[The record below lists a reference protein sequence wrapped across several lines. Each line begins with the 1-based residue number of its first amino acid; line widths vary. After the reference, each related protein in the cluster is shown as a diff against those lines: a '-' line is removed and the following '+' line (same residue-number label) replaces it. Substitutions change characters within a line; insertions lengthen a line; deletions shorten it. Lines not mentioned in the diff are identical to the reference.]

1 MYNIYLEEKKLL
13 ESDKKKKDLKHNFRY
28 NLKHKEKTDHL
39 ALNYQKRIK
48 KFIVDVSKINNYN

>member
-28 NLKHKEKTDHL
+28 DLKHKEKTDHL